1 MKNNFIK
8 RLGVFALIA
17 ALAISMVA
25 CNKPVEKPV
34 ETDPTQGTEA
44 PVDTTPVVDES
55 TPADVET
62 DATEPTD
69 EVISAADS
77 IAAVLIDTYGEA
89 YLATQMM
96 DASMIEM
103 MYGITADMYD
113 DCFAAMSMNSFH
125 VDEVIMLHADD
136 TAPLMDKLNARRD
149 AKIADASFYPMNMPR
164 ANSVQVVDFEN
175 GWVGLFLLGGNAD
188 TTLIDEWGEDT
199 EKAVTYYI
207 EQNQKGI
214 DALKQYFVDGVV
226 PEVDVYTV
234 IMPPYVEEDII
245 IDEEVASE
253 DVVIEEGLV
262 EDITDAIEGAAA
274 AVEDV
279 VTDMTEVVT
288 EATEAQG

>member
-1 MKNNFIK
+1 MKNKFIK
-8 RLGVFALIA
+8 RMGAIALVA
-17 ALAISMVA
+17 VMAISMVA
-25 CNKPVEKPV
+25 CGNADKPV
-34 ETDPTQGTEA
+34 ETDPVQGTEV
-44 PVDTTPVVDES
+44 PVVNETTPVVDET
-55 TPADVET
+55 TPV
-62 DATEPTD
+62 D

-113 DCFAAMSMNSFH
+113 DCFAAMPMMMGH
-125 VDEVIMLHADD
+125 VDEVVMLHASDV
-136 TAPLMDKLNARRD
+136 TPLLAKLNERKDVLAND
-149 AKIADASFYPMNMPR
+149 MFQYPANLPR
-164 ANSVQVVDFEN
+164 LAAIDVVDFEN
-175 GWVGLFLLGGNAD
+175 GWVGLFILGGQAD
-188 TTLIDEWGEDT
+188 MALQEEWGEDT
-199 EKAVTYYI
+199 DKAVTYYT
-207 EQNQKGI
+207 EQNKKGI

-234 IMPPYVEEDII
+234 IMPPYVEEDVI
-245 IDEEVASE
+245 IDEEVTSE
-253 DVVIEEGLV
+253 DIVIEEGLV

>member
-25 CNKPVEKPV
+25 CGKPAEKPV
-34 ETDPTQGTEA
+34 ETDPVQGTEA
-44 PVDTTPVVDES
+44 PVVEDTTPVVDES

-62 DATEPTD
+62 DVTEPAD

-113 DCFAAMSMNSFH
+113 DCFAAMPMMMGH
-125 VDEVIMLHADD
+125 VDEVVMLHAAD
-136 TAPLMDKLNARRD
+136 TAPLLEKLNARKD
-149 AKIADASFYPMNMPR
+149 ALANDMFQYPANLPR
-164 ANSVQVVDFEN
+164 LAAIDVVDFEN
-175 GWVGLFLLGGNAD
+175 GWVGLFILGGQAD
-188 TTLIDEWGEDT
+188 MALQEEWGEDT
-199 EKAVTYYI
+199 DKAVTYYT
-207 EQNQKGI
+207 EQNKKGI
-214 DALKQYFVDGVV
+214 DALKQYFVDGLV

-234 IMPPYVEEDII
+234 IMPPYVEEDVVIDEGI
-245 IDEEVASE
+245 IDELA
-253 DVVIEEGLV
+253 
-262 EDITDAIEGAAA
+262 DAVEGAAD
-274 AVEDV
+274 AVVDAVDDV
-279 VTDMTEVVT
+279 VDEATDT
-288 EATEAQG
+288 TEAQG

>member
-25 CNKPVEKPV
+25 CGKPAEKPV
-34 ETDPTQGTEA
+34 ETDPVQGTEA
-44 PVDTTPVVDES
+44 PVVEDTTPVVDES

-62 DATEPTD
+62 DVTEPAD

-113 DCFAAMSMNSFH
+113 DCFAAMPMMMGH
-125 VDEVIMLHADD
+125 VDEVVMLHAAD
-136 TAPLMDKLNARRD
+136 TAPLLEKLNARKD
-149 AKIADASFYPMNMPR
+149 ALANDMFQYPANLPR
-164 ANSVQVVDFEN
+164 LAAIDVVDFEN
-175 GWVGLFLLGGNAD
+175 GWVGLFILGGQAD
-188 TTLIDEWGEDT
+188 IALQEEWGEDT
-199 EKAVTYYI
+199 DKAVTYYT
-207 EQNQKGI
+207 EQNKKGI
-214 DALKQYFVDGVV
+214 DALKQYFVDGIV

-234 IMPPYVEEDII
+234 IMPPYVEEDVVIDEGI
-245 IDEEVASE
+245 IDELA
-253 DVVIEEGLV
+253 
-262 EDITDAIEGAAA
+262 DAVEGAAD
-274 AVEDV
+274 AVGDV
-279 VTDMTEVVT
+279 VDDVVDEVTDT
-288 EATEAQG
+288 TEAQG